1 MNARCRCQAAS
12 SRAIAASYDAEGV
25 DRSLIRWMLRLTP
38 RQRLEYVQ
46 GVMDLACS
54 ARPSSSLLAA
64 SRRKPS
70 ARSAGGNWVPSIETM
85 GGGCL
90 QLALTSKA
98 PVALDER
105 RLQLK
110 E

>member
-1 MNARCRCQAAS
+1 VQRSPQFILVGGVAAQT
-12 SRAIAASYDAEGV
+12 E
-25 DRSLIRWMLRLTP
+25 RSQRW
-38 RQRLEYVQ
+38 
-46 GVMDLACS
+46 
-54 ARPSSSLLAA
+54 
-64 SRRKPS
+64 RKLG
-70 ARSAGGNWVPSIETM
+70 ASIETM